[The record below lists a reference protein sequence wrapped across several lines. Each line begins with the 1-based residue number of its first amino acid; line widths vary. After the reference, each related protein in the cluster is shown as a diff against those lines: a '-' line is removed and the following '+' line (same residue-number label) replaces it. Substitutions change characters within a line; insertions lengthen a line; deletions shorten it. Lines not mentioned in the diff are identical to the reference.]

1 MLPAG
6 YDAAIGCGR
15 AFTKTTGIMAKKQL
29 TGKPVQ
35 RYLVG
40 GAVRDS
46 LLNYPFHERDWVVV
60 GATPQQ
66 MLDLGYQQVGRDFPV
81 FLHPKTKEEHA
92 LARTERKSGTGYTGF
107 SVYAA
112 PDVTLEQDLL
122 RRDLTINAI
131 AQADDGSLTDPFG
144 GINDIKHKVLRHV
157 SDAFAEDPLRVLR
170 VARFYA
176 RYAHLGFTVAP
187 ETQALM
193 RKLSLSGELQSLTPE
208 RVWQETAKAI
218 TERTPQAFIQLL
230 RTTGALEALMPELNA
245 LWGVPQPEKWHPEID
260 TGVHTLLVLEQ
271 ATKLSSR
278 LDVRFAALVH
288 DLGKG
293 ITKPEL
299 WPAHHGHEHSG
310 LALINQLCLRMRV
323 PNDCRDLALL
333 VCEYH
338 QLVHRAHELKSSTIL
353 KLFNA
358 IDLWRKPER
367 LEAILLCC
375 TADLRGR
382 TGFEQDEYTQA
393 SYLQTLAK
401 AALQVNAKDF
411 VSQGLKGEAIKQ
423 AIQQARLEAIQK
435 AKQHQ
440 SAAIDKS

>member
-1 MLPAG
+1 
-6 YDAAIGCGR
+6 
-15 AFTKTTGIMAKKQL
+15 MAKKL
-29 TGKPVQ
+29 PTGKPVQ

-46 LLNYPFHERDWVVV
+46 LLGYPFHERDWVVV

-66 MLDLGYQQVGRDFPV
+66 MLDSGYQQVGKDFPV
-81 FLHPKTKEEHA
+81 FLHPQTKEEHA
-92 LARTERKSGTGYTGF
+92 LARTERKSGKGYTGF

-131 AQADDGSLTDPFG
+131 AQADDGSLVDPFG
-144 GINDIKHKVLRHV
+144 GVADIRQRILRHV

-176 RYAHLGFTVAP
+176 RYAHLGFSVAS

-193 RKLSLSGELQSLTPE
+193 RQLSSELTTLTPE
-208 RVWQETAKAI
+208 RVWQETAKALS
-218 TERTPQAFIQLL
+218 EQTPQAYFQLL
-230 RTTGALEALMPELNA
+230 YDTGALQVLMPELAA
-245 LWGVPQPEKWHPEID
+245 LWGVPQPPQWHPEID
-260 TGVHTLLVLEQ
+260 TGVHTLMVLQQ
-271 ATKLSSR
+271 AAMLSPR
-278 LDVRFAALVH
+278 LDIRFAALVH

-293 ITKPEL
+293 VTKPEL
-299 WPAHHGHEHSG
+299 WPAHHGHEHTG
-310 LALINQLCLRMRV
+310 LPLIKQLCERLRV

-338 QLVHRAHELKSSTIL
+338 QLVHRARELKSSTVL
-353 KLFNA
+353 KLFDA

-382 TGFEQDEYTQA
+382 TGFEQAEYPQA
-393 SYLQTLAK
+393 SYLQALAT
-401 AALQVNAKDF
+401 AARSTNARDL
-411 VSQGLKGEAIKQ
+411 VAQGLTGEAIKQ
-423 AIQQARLEAIQK
+423 GLQKARLNSIKAAKANAQK
-435 AKQHQ
+435 AY
-440 SAAIDKS
+440 